1 MPVAETWHGFIDES
15 GDVSPYSGSRYLVVA
30 ALMAR
35 EPRAIELHVK
45 RARAALGQ
53 RARVAELKASSTEE
67 SVVARLLRSLAEE
80 EVEVVASVLDK
91 RSIRRPP
98 VELESLYRALLGHV
112 VCFCLKRHS
121 RLQLWIDK
129 RYTNRVARE
138 SLEAW
143 LREAV
148 VDVPGQ
154 VLLLSQED
162 SRRQRGLQAADS
174 VCWAF
179 YRKYEHEDPS
189 LTSIL
194 ESRVVSEE
202 RVERRLW

>member
-1 MPVAETWHGFIDES
+1 VPVAETWRGFIDES

-30 ALMAR
+30 ALMTK

-45 RARAALGQ
+45 RTRVALGQ
-53 RARVAELKASSTEE
+53 RAMSAELKASAMEE
-67 SVVARLLRSLAEE
+67 SITARLLRSLAAEE
-80 EVEVVASVLDK
+80 IEVIAAVLDK
-91 RSIRRPP
+91 RSILRPP
-98 VELESLYRALLGHV
+98 EEPESLYRALLGHV
-112 VCFCLKRHS
+112 VCLCLKRHS
-121 RLQLWIDK
+121 RLQLWLDK
-129 RYTNRVARE
+129 RYTNRAARDA
-138 SLEAW
+138 LEAQ

-148 VDVPGQ
+148 VDIPEQ

-179 YRKYEHEDPS
+179 YRKYEHDDPS
-189 LTSIL
+189 LVSIL
-194 ESRVVSEE
+194 ENRVVSEE

>member
-1 MPVAETWHGFIDES
+1 MPVAETWRGFIDRS

-30 ALMAR
+30 ALMTK

-45 RARAALGQ
+45 RTRVALGQ
-53 RARVAELKASSTEE
+53 RAMSAELKASAMEE
-67 SVVARLLRSLAEE
+67 SITARLLRSLAAEE
-80 EVEVVASVLDK
+80 IEVIAAVLDK
-91 RSIRRPP
+91 RSILRPP
-98 VELESLYRALLGHV
+98 EEPESLYRALLGHV
-112 VCFCLKRHS
+112 VCLCLKRHS
-121 RLQLWIDK
+121 RLQLWLDK
-129 RYTNRVARE
+129 RYTNRAARDA
-138 SLEAW
+138 LEAQ

-148 VDVPGQ
+148 VDIPEQ

-179 YRKYEHEDPS
+179 YRKYEHDDPS
-189 LTSIL
+189 LVSIL
-194 ESRVVSEE
+194 ENRVVSEE

>member
-1 MPVAETWHGFIDES
+1 MPVAETWRGFIDES

-30 ALMAR
+30 ALMTK

-45 RARAALGQ
+45 RTRVALGQ
-53 RARVAELKASSTEE
+53 RAMSAELKASAMEE
-67 SVVARLLRSLAEE
+67 SITARLLRSLAAEE
-80 EVEVVASVLDK
+80 IEVIAAVLDK
-91 RSIRRPP
+91 RSILRPP
-98 VELESLYRALLGHV
+98 EEPESLYRALLGHV
-112 VCFCLKRHS
+112 VCLCLKRHS
-121 RLQLWIDK
+121 RLQLWLDK
-129 RYTNRVARE
+129 RYTNRAARDA
-138 SLEAW
+138 LEAQ

-148 VDVPGQ
+148 VDIPEQ

-179 YRKYEHEDPS
+179 YRKYEHDDPS
-189 LTSIL
+189 LVSIL
-194 ESRVVSEE
+194 ENRVVSEE